1 MGNFFALLFENV
13 LEARKSLQSWS
24 SVELLPFTMINI
36 PHSLPVSMS
45 VFLYIQMSPK
55 PPYKKIKLSP
65 IPPTKN
71 YWTHTHIFFKLHP
84 KKGFSFG
91 NGVYIRIGQES
102 LCPRMEDF

>member
-1 MGNFFALLFENV
+1 MFDLGYFLALLFENV
-13 LEARKSLQSWS
+13 LEARKCLQSWN
-24 SVELLPFTMINI
+24 SVDLLPFTMINI

-71 YWTHTHIFFKLHP
+71 DWTPNPIFF
-84 KKGFSFG
+84 
-91 NGVYIRIGQES
+91 
-102 LCPRMEDF
+102 